1 MLGNGHDSCKAA
13 EGDVNMHIDFDG
25 VLKAILAA
33 ICALCG
39 FLFGDMDGLMIA
51 LVALIVLDYISG
63 LIAAVIEKRLSSA
76 VGARGIAKK
85 VFMLLIVAIA
95 NIVDINV
102 IGEGHAL
109 KTVTVVFYLCNEC
122 ISLIE
127 NAGRIGVPVP
137 QKLLQVLEQLKN
149 KDE

>member
-1 MLGNGHDSCKAA
+1 
-13 EGDVNMHIDFDG
+13 MHIDFDG

-33 ICALCG
+33 ICAVCG

-63 LIAAVIEKRLSSA
+63 VTAAAVEHRLSSE
-76 VGARGIAKK
+76 VGAKGIAKK

-109 KTVTVVFYLCNEC
+109 KTVTVVFYICNEC

-127 NAGRIGVPVP
+127 NAGRLGMPVP
-137 QKLLQVLEQLKN
+137 KKLLDVLDQLKS
-149 KDE
+149 KDK

>member
-1 MLGNGHDSCKAA
+1 
-13 EGDVNMHIDFDG
+13 MHMDFDG

-33 ICALCG
+33 ICTVCG

-63 LIAAVIEKRLSSA
+63 VTAAAVEHRLSSE
-76 VGARGIAKK
+76 VGAKGIAKK

-109 KTVTVVFYLCNEC
+109 KTVTVVFYICNEC

-127 NAGRIGVPVP
+127 NAGRLGVPVP
-137 QKLLQVLEQLKN
+137 KKLLDVLEQLKN
-149 KDE
+149 KDK